1 VSFPNLIGKHAES
14 ALVTPDGYLAWKKAR
29 GLLEGFRCPDA
40 AVLIYDRRFYDQLL
54 ARDDARPAGGGVLP
68 GLRLLGDGRV
78 GVIGGFGIG
87 APAAAVVLEEL
98 VALGVQRFVSVG
110 LAGAIAADA
119 TVGELIVCTSAVR
132 DEGVSHHYLPAHAP
146 ATPDGPLTA
155 ALQRE
160 IECRLG
166 RPARSGRSWTVDA
179 PYRETIA
186 EVLHY
191 QSEGVL
197 TVEME
202 AAALFAVAQVRG
214 IAMAAAFCI
223 SDLLSTL
230 EWAPQFDA
238 PEVLAGLKVLVE
250 AAVASVT

>member
-1 VSFPNLIGKHAES
+1 V
-14 ALVTPDGYLAWKKAR
+14 LV
-29 GLLEGFRCPDA
+29 
-40 AVLIYDRRFYDQLL
+40 YDRRFYDKLL
-54 ARDDARPAGGGVLP
+54 ARSDARPAGGAVLP
-68 GLRLLGDGRV
+68 GLRLLGDDGRV

-110 LAGAIAADA
+110 LAGAICPDA
-119 TVGELIVCTSAVR
+119 TVGELILCTSAVR
-132 DEGVSHHYLPAHAP
+132 DEGVSHHYLPSDEP

-160 IECRLG
+160 IERQLG
-166 RPARSGRSWTVDA
+166 HPARSGSSWTIDA

-186 EVLHY
+186 EVRHY

-202 AAALFAVAQVRG
+202 AAALFTVAQVRG
-214 IAMAAAFCI
+214 IAVASAFCI

-238 PEVLAGLKVLVE
+238 PEVLTGLELLVE
-250 AAVASVT
+250 AALACV